1 MSDLNSFSVT
11 GRLGKDAETKAIGA
25 KGTLSTEFSLAND
38 TGFGQY
44 AKTSWIDVR
53 IWGQRGASV
62 QPYLKKGTR
71 VAVTGSFTQNNWVD
85 QNGIKH
91 TAWRLEAND
100 IVLIGGSQ
108 KQAGV
113 SGSEPAPAP
122 DYGDEEDPV
131 F

>member
-1 MSDLNSFSVT
+1 MSDLNVMSIT

-25 KGTLSTEFSLAND
+25 KGTLSTEFSVAND

-44 AKTSWIDVR
+44 AKTSWFDVR
-53 IWGQRGASV
+53 VWGQRGASL

-71 VAVTGSFTQNNWVD
+71 VALTGQFTQNNWVD
-85 QNGIKH
+85 QNGEKH

-100 IVLIGGSQ
+100 VVLLGSSQ
-108 KQAGV
+108 KNQT
-113 SGSEPAPAP
+113 SEPDAS
-122 DYGDEEDPV
+122 YTDENEAV

>member
-1 MSDLNSFSVT
+1 MSDLNSFAVT

-62 QPYLKKGTR
+62 QPYLKKGTK
-71 VAVTGSFTQNNWVD
+71 VAVTGQFTQNNWVD

-100 IVLIGGSQ
+100 IVLLGSTQ
-108 KQAGV
+108 TQSSISSPESD
-113 SGSEPAPAP
+113 SGDA
-122 DYGDEEDPV
+122 EDTV

>member
-1 MSDLNSFSVT
+1 MSDLNSFAVT
-11 GRLGKDAETKAIGA
+11 GRLGKDAETKAVGA

-62 QPYLKKGTR
+62 QPYLKKGTT
-71 VAVTGSFTQNNWVD
+71 VAVTGQFTQNNWVD
-85 QNGIKH
+85 QNGVKH
-91 TAWRLEAND
+91 TTWKLEASD
-100 IVLIGGSQ
+100 IVLLSRSP
-108 KQAGV
+108 KQ
-113 SGSEPAPAP
+113 SGATSTEPEP
-122 DYGDEEDPV
+122 DYGDVEDPT

>member
-1 MSDLNSFSVT
+1 MSDLNSFAVT
-11 GRLGKDAETKAIGA
+11 GRLGKDAETKAVGA

-62 QPYLKKGTR
+62 QPYLKKGTK
-71 VAVTGSFTQNNWVD
+71 VAVTGQFTQNNWVD
-85 QNGIKH
+85 SNGVKH
-91 TAWRLEAND
+91 TAWRLEATD
-100 IVLIGGSQ
+100 IVLLGSPTAQ
-108 KQAGV
+108 SRAPDF
-113 SGSEPAPAP
+113 GSAPA
-122 DYGDEEDPV
+122 DYGEDEAV

>member
-11 GRLGKDAETKAIGA
+11 GRLGKDAETKSVGA

-44 AKTSWIDVR
+44 EKTSWIDVR

-62 QPYLKKGTR
+62 QPYLKKGTKI
-71 VAVTGSFTQNNWVD
+71 AVTGQFTQNSWVD
-85 QNGIKH
+85 QNGQKH
-91 TAWRLEAND
+91 VAWRLEASD
-100 IVLIGGSQ
+100 IVLLGSSQ
-108 KQAGV
+108 KNQTPSQDFG
-113 SGSEPAPAP
+113 PAP
-122 DYGDEEDPV
+122 DNEEPT

>member
-11 GRLGKDAETKAIGA
+11 GRLGKDAETKAVGA

-62 QPYLKKGTR
+62 QPYLKKGTK
-71 VAVTGSFTQNNWVD
+71 VAVTGPFTQNNWVD
-85 QNGIKH
+85 QNGVKH

-100 IVLIGGSQ
+100 IVLLGSNQ
-108 KQAGV
+108 K
-113 SGSEPAPAP
+113 PASAPSFGPSP
-122 DYGDEEDPV
+122 DYEEAEDTV

>member
-62 QPYLKKGTR
+62 QPYLKKGTK
-71 VAVTGSFTQNNWVD
+71 VAVTGQFTQNSWVD
-85 QNGIKH
+85 QNGNKH

-100 IVLIGGSQ
+100 IVLIGSNQ
-108 KQAGV
+108 KQSSAP
-113 SGSEPAPAP
+113 SFESEPA
-122 DYGDEEDPV
+122 YGDVEDAV

>member
-11 GRLGKDAETKAIGA
+11 GRLGKDAETKAAGA

-62 QPYLKKGTR
+62 QPYLKKGTK
-71 VAVTGSFTQNNWVD
+71 VGVTGQFTQNNWVD
-85 QNGIKH
+85 QNGVRH

-100 IVLIGGSQ
+100 IILIGSTQ
-108 KQAGV
+108 KQTNAP
-113 SGSEPAPAP
+113 SFEPEP
-122 DYGDEEDPV
+122 DYGNVEDAV